1 MRYWRI
7 TYLPSD
13 VDVGCV
19 EWVFRGSESDLNEY
33 LNEYHACNCTDCR
46 DKDWWD
52 TPQSAEYYIEEIT
65 EEYE

>member
-7 TYLPSD
+7 TYLPYD

-19 EWVFRGSESDLNEY
+19 EWVFRGSEFDLNEY
-33 LNEYHACNCTDCR
+33 LNKEHSCPCSDCK
-46 DKDWWD
+46 DVDWWESA
-52 TPQSAEYYIEEIT
+52 QSEEYYIEEIT